1 MATNRKAAAI
11 KAKARK
17 DTPAANGDKIA
28 NGTEIAN
35 SESRLFC
42 AGASARSDH
51 SACISKPATE
61 TKIQKL
67 APPASHP
74 PMATANTARPIPIRL
89 RNPLLGRGAGDRHR
103 VVKGKCVSFRYQHV
117 G

>member
-42 AGASARSDH
+42 AGASARSAH

-61 TKIQKL
+61 TKIQKI
-67 APPASHP
+67 APPASNA
-74 PMATANTARPIPIRL
+74 PMATAIKARRSEEHTSEL
-89 RNPLLGRGAGDRHR
+89 QPLMRISYAVFCLKKKNKTNSKHN
-103 VVKGKCVSFRYQHV
+103 
-117 G
+117 

>member
-42 AGASARSDH
+42 AGASARSAH

-61 TKIQKL
+61 TKIQKI
-67 APPASHP
+67 APPASNA
-74 PMATANTARPIPIRL
+74 PMATAIRSEEHTSEL
-89 RNPLLGRGAGDRHR
+89 QSLMRNSYAVFFL
-103 VVKGKCVSFRYQHV
+103 KTKK
-117 G
+117 

>member
-42 AGASARSDH
+42 AGASARSAH

-61 TKIQKL
+61 TKIQKI
-67 APPASHP
+67 APPASNA
-74 PMATANTARPIPIRL
+74 PMATAIKARPMPMRV
-89 RNPLLGRGAGDRHR
+89 RNSLLGRGAGSAKSEEHT
-103 VVKGKCVSFRYQHV
+103 SELQ
-117 G
+117 